1 MTGTAALVTL
11 IVAIVVVLLLVG
23 LGASVMRRR
32 LRPLAPEVRD
42 RYAHSWVAIET
53 RFIEEPAAAVQEAD
67 QLVVSILR
75 DRGARLEDER
85 RLPDGLRR
93 AREAARTDE
102 GNSGTE
108 GLRKAMLEYKSVV
121 DDAIGVK
128 TRTAPE
134 SRREV
139 A

>member
-23 LGASVMRRR
+23 LGVSLMRRR
-32 LRPLAPEVRD
+32 LRRLAPEVRD
-42 RYAHSWVAIET
+42 RYAESWKAIET
-53 RFIEEPAAAVQEAD
+53 RFIEDPSAAVQEAD

-108 GLRKAMLEYKSVV
+108 GLRKAMLEYKGVV
-121 DDAIGVK
+121 DDAIGAK
-128 TRTAPE
+128 TGTATE

>member
-1 MTGTAALVTL
+1 MTGTALVTL
-11 IVAIVVVLLLVG
+11 IVAVVVVLLLVG
-23 LGASVMRRR
+23 LGIGLMRRR

-42 RYAHSWVAIET
+42 RYAQSWASIET

-67 QLVVSILR
+67 QLVLSILR
-75 DRGARLEDER
+75 DRGARMEDER
-85 RLPDGLRR
+85 SLPQGLRR
-93 AREAARTDE
+93 AREAARTEE

-108 GLRKAMLEYKSVV
+108 GLRKAMLEYKGVV

-139 A
+139 AS